1 MIEGGFNLGKAKGK
15 GYKVHATTITLSFPS
30 SLVNSERDIYD
41 TISFRS
47 LIPSSITRTSF
58 KSYSSQGIGAS

>member
-1 MIEGGFNLGKAKGK
+1 MEDVVIEGGFNLGKAKGK

-41 TISFRS
+41 FFSFS
-47 LIPSSITRTSF
+47 HPFIHNPHFLQIL
-58 KSYSSQGIGAS
+58 